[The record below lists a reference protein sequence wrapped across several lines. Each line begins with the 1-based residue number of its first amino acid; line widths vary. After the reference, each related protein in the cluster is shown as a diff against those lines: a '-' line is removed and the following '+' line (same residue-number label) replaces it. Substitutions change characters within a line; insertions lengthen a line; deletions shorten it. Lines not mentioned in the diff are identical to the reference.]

1 MMKTIFNKYLDLQ
14 DMKNILAN
22 IDDLMEVFKAGQ
34 AKCELME
41 SDLKHRLEFDE
52 LTDGQIVTI
61 GRELQKVL
69 RRRRE
74 YKDEIRKCETV
85 ALCGFYSTSD
95 ETEKM
100 RRFNGAIN
108 AANKQRIYSAKVS
121 PEWWT
126 YDDDE
131 FFSVIK
137 GSTHIPE
144 TTYGRR
150 DGTYQ
155 LCYKPHSQI
164 NKIFNKCRT

>member
-1 MMKTIFNKYLDLQ
+1 MKTIFNKSLDLQ

-22 IDDLMEVFKAGQ
+22 IDDLTEVYKNGQ
-34 AKCELME
+34 AKCEAME
-41 SDLKHRLEFDE
+41 LDLKHRLEFDE
-52 LTDGQIVTI
+52 LTDEQMLHV
-61 GRELQKVL
+61 GRGLQKVL

-95 ETEKM
+95 ETEKV
-100 RRFNGAIN
+100 RRFNGAVN
-108 AANKQRIYSAKVS
+108 AANRQRLYSAKVS

-131 FFSVIK
+131 FFSAVK
-137 GSTHIPE
+137 GTTHIPE

-155 LCYKPHSQI
+155 LCYKSHESI